1 MNYYVICGAKT
12 LIYAG
17 NKACAAFTFT
27 RVALRR
33 FIEGKCI
40 AVIFSHYATAV
51 AEVKMA
57 FVFFNMTQK
66 SNTLVTNGNRV
77 VIVQWSNISSNRVK
91 SYNKV
96 RNKSTKN

>member
-1 MNYYVICGAKT
+1 MQVIKRVPH
-12 LIYAG
+12 LHSREWR
-17 NKACAAFTFT
+17 CAA
-27 RVALRR
+27 L
-33 FIEGKCI
+33 EGKCI

-57 FVFFNMTQK
+57 LVFLHLTQK

-91 SYNKV
+91 SYNKA
-96 RNKSTKN
+96 RNNSTKN